1 MCLLFVG
8 ICEKVGIPV
17 WLAWELIEKTLSIG
31 RMSAKADPNEYIRKT
46 EDHKIRKPPR
56 TEIHV
61 WLVIFVLTNRWE
73 LPVPLVSPSVLSKR
87 TGFVLS
93 VEIAITQ
100 RETSATTAVSE
111 SRLVEAV

>member
-1 MCLLFVG
+1 MYLLFVG
-8 ICEKVGIPV
+8 ICEKAGIPV
-17 WLAWELIEKTLSIG
+17 VLAWLTHSKTLSIG

-61 WLVIFVLTNRWE
+61 WVEIFVLTNRWE
-73 LPVPLVSPSVLSKR
+73 LLVLLVSPSVLSKR

-111 SRLVEAV
+111 SHLVEAV